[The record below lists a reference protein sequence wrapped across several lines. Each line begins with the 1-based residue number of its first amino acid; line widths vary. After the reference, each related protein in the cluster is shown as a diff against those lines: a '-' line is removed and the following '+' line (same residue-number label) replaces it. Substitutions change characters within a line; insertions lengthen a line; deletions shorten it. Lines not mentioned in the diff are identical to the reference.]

1 MDNNTSKKS
10 FILYYDS
17 QHLFN
22 MLADTQA
29 GKLIKA
35 IYEYEINGTVPNC
48 DDDIAFKMA
57 FTTIQLCLDRDKEKY
72 NSVCERN
79 RLNGQKG
86 GRPKKLDN
94 HMDILETQ
102 QKLNNSN
109 GFSNNPNNPIDLQDN
124 PNNPVGYLQNIDNKN
139 TKSVDISS
147 QNAILQVESNQYLE
161 NPKNPD
167 SYFGN
172 PKKPKKADNDND
184 NDNDNDSDIDNV
196 NDSDKDNESVNDI
209 VKELIKSKEIKNNR
223 KNNKE
228 KSSYKLP
235 NGKIIYYENIGELKE
250 KCDCLNCND
259 NALIKIDN
267 KKYCFNHFE
276 KIYNTQFYV

>member
-109 GFSNNPNNPIDLQDN
+109 GFSNT

-167 SYFGN
+167 GYFGN
-172 PKKPKKADNDND
+172 PKKPKKADNNNDSDTDIDND
-184 NDNDNDSDIDNV
+184 NDNV

-209 VKELIKSKEIKNNR
+209 VKEIVESKEIKTNR
-223 KNNKE
+223 KNIKE

>member
-17 QHLFN
+17 QHLFT

-29 GKLIKA
+29 GRLIKA
-35 IYEYEINGTVPNC
+35 IYDYEINGTVPNC

-57 FTTIQLCLDRDKEKY
+57 FTTIQLCLDREKEKY

-86 GRPKKLDN
+86 GQQKKLDN

-102 QKLNNSN
+102 QKPNNSN
-109 GFSNNPNNPIDLQDN
+109 GFSNN

-167 SYFGN
+167 GYFGN
-172 PKKPKKADNDND
+172 PKKPKKADNDSDTDID
-184 NDNDNDSDIDNV
+184 NESDIDNDNV

>member
-29 GKLIKA
+29 GRLIKA
-35 IYEYEINGTVPNC
+35 IYDYEINGTVPNC

-57 FTTIQLCLDRDKEKY
+57 FTTIQLCLDREKEKY

-86 GRPKKLDN
+86 GRPKKLYN

-102 QKLNNSN
+102 QNSN
-109 GFSNNPNNPIDLQDN
+109 NPSGFSNN
-124 PNNPVGYLQNIDNKN
+124 PNNPVGYLQNIYNESQEN
-139 TKSVDISS
+139 VDISN
-147 QNAILQVESNQYLE
+147 QNAILQAKSKQYLG
-161 NPKNPD
+161 NLKNPD
-167 SYFGN
+167 GYFGN

-184 NDNDNDSDIDNV
+184 SDTDIDNESDIDNDNV

-209 VKELIKSKEIKNNR
+209 IKENIKKIGIEEKENKKN
-223 KNNKE
+223 
-228 KSSYKLP
+228 SYTLS
-235 NGKIIYYENIGELKE
+235 NGKIIYYENIGALKLS
-250 KCDCLNCND
+250 CDCTNCNS
-259 NALIKIDN
+259 NSIFKVNN
-267 KKYCFNHFE
+267 KKYCYNHFIKE
-276 KIYNTQFYV
+276 FDK